1 MLHNVLLLY
10 RRGKKENFVMLLTHW
25 TYIYLQGSAEY
36 RQSIYRAPCRS
47 RISFLAT
54 EIILHIFDEQGPDP
68 MILQLD
74 N

>member
-1 MLHNVLLLY
+1 
-10 RRGKKENFVMLLTHW
+10 MLLTHW